1 MINGPCCL
9 SDQWPVLFQLINQQC
24 AGDES
29 LVELIMNSLLGRLV
43 DTSHIVRMLCIRGL
57 GNISSVSKEQVP
69 CAGWLCACVC
79 ECICMSVSVC
89 VCVYE
94 RERERFC
101 SCLCMVLCLYPC
113 VCVFV

>member
-69 CAGWLCACVC
+69 CAGWLCVCVYVC
-79 ECICMSVSVC
+79 ECVWCVCMCECECVWCVCKCVSVN
-89 VCVYE
+89 VCV
-94 RERERFC
+94 
-101 SCLCMVLCLYPC
+101 
-113 VCVFV
+113 